1 MGTHSRRKP
10 LATGGEVLHHAEF
23 ATPLGALRI
32 AADARAVVLLEFA
45 DDGAGQASLE
55 AIARRRGYTLA
66 AGFNPVVARLA
77 EELEAYFEG
86 ALQCFGTPVSPV
98 GTDFQRRTWQ
108 ALASIPYGETI
119 SYGEQARRIGRPT
132 AVRAVAQ
139 ANGANPIVIVLP
151 CHRVIGADGTLTGY
165 GGGLDRK
172 RWLLAHET
180 RHAGTQA
187 RRETAA
193 FDYNSRVAGQ

>member
-1 MGTHSRRKP
+1 MRTQSRRKRP
-10 LATGGEVLHHAEF
+10 PKGGEVLHHALLE
-23 ATPLGALRI
+23 TPLGALRI
-32 AADARAVVLLEFA
+32 AANARAIVLLEFA

-55 AIARRRGYTLA
+55 AMAQRRGCTLEVGFNTVA
-66 AGFNPVVARLA
+66 AGLA
-77 EELEAYFEG
+77 EELEAYFKGE
-86 ALQCFGTPVSPV
+86 LQHFSTPLSPAGTE
-98 GTDFQRRTWQ
+98 FQRRTWQ

-180 RHAGTQA
+180 RHAGAQA

-193 FDYNSRVAGQ
+193 FDYNSAFAGQ